1 MLDPAASVF
10 LSETWFNALRSGL
23 QRAAVS
29 ELPAVAI
36 GQKVTELPSASGG
49 DICYTVEIGGGRP
62 AKLTVGSTAAA
73 DVWLVMSYRDA
84 LAMATGETTGASLL
98 ASGAVKIRGNAAML
112 VNGAP
117 LLEAVC
123 LGDLHRIV
131 T

>member
-1 MLDPAASVF
+1 MLDSAATGF
-10 LSETWFNALRSGL
+10 LSKTWFDELRSAL
-23 QRAAVS
+23 ERAPAS
-29 ELPAVAI
+29 ELPAMAI
-36 GQKVTELPSASGG
+36 GQRVTDLPSGSGAE
-49 DICYTVEIGGGRP
+49 ICYTIEMGGGRP
-62 AKLTVGSTAAA
+62 AQLTVGSTAAA

>member
-49 DICYTVEIGGGRP
+49 DVCYTVEIGGGRP

-73 DVWLVMSYRDA
+73 DVLLVISYRDA
-84 LAMATGETTGASLL
+84 LAMATGEATGASLL
-98 ASGAVKIRGNAAML
+98 AAGSVKIRGDAAML
-112 VNGAP
+112 VSAAP